1 MKKQSLITYSIFLFS
16 LLVLACG
23 TKSDAPWVGT
33 WQMVAYDK
41 TSVADSDTMVI
52 MVLNEDKSIEY
63 ITQTKNGTVLMK
75 NKGNYEL
82 NDQHS
87 VLSVYENNELMVEYF
102 LRKVDDDSLIFQ
114 SDTFSIKWKR
124 ID

>member
-1 MKKQSLITYSIFLFS
+1 MKKHLLFTYFVFLFS
-16 LLVLACG
+16 LLIIACG
-23 TKSDAPWVGT
+23 TKPNEPWVGT
-33 WQMVAYDK
+33 WQMVAYDN
-41 TSVADSDTMVI
+41 TSVAESDTMVLMI
-52 MVLNEDKSIEY
+52 LNEDKSIEY